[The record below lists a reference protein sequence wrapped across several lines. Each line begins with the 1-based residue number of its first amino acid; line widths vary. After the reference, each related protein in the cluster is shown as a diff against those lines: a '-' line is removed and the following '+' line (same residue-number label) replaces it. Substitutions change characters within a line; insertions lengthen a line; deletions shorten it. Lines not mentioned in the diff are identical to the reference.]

1 MREGRVRTNGP
12 VPNSRPRCCPAPA
25 SSLVASPRSSGWRS
39 SRPRTIPLPV
49 TPTGQCCAT
58 RTSRCWPAGQTST
71 PLTRPP
77 SGRSTRPCP
86 MLTSAAAVQGCC
98 ALCSPSTR
106 CTGYRRRPSAGRT
119 PPGTTSVLSWPCF
132 PSPEPGLVQPPDQF
146 LAAHRRGP
154 GGDDP
159 LVHALGDVVVVA
171 FETSARDAHLGGE
184 RMQLFQRFIG
194 D

>member
-1 MREGRVRTNGP
+1 
-12 VPNSRPRCCPAPA
+12 
-25 SSLVASPRSSGWRS
+25 
-39 SRPRTIPLPV
+39 
-49 TPTGQCCAT
+49 
-58 RTSRCWPAGQTST
+58 
-71 PLTRPP
+71 
-77 SGRSTRPCP
+77 
-86 MLTSAAAVQGCC
+86 
-98 ALCSPSTR
+98 
-106 CTGYRRRPSAGRT
+106 
-119 PPGTTSVLSWPCF
+119 
-132 PSPEPGLVQPPDQF
+132 VQPPDQF